1 VTERV
6 LAVTPPYRLDLT
18 VAVLR
23 RFSTNVVDVSD
34 ADGTYRRAV
43 AGFAAPALVAVR
55 QTSPSE
61 LAVRVDCA
69 PGDEERTFA
78 LVPRMLGT
86 DRNVTT
92 FDRGAATIPWLRDLA
107 SRMLGVRPPR
117 YATLWEACVN
127 AIVFQQISLHA
138 ASAILRRVILE
149 TGEPLGWNGID
160 LYAFPTIAAL
170 VDTSDARL
178 RAAGLSAGKV
188 ETLRRV
194 GTALAEG
201 ALDEVMLE
209 ERPSPEASAILCR
222 IKGIGPWTAAVILLR
237 GLGRLDVFPENDSGV
252 ARGFAALAGDAIDV
266 PDVMARLGDQ
276 RGMLY
281 YHLLLARLE
290 ARGEIATS
298 ATALRL

>member
-1 VTERV
+1 MTERLLTV
-6 LAVTPPYRLDLT
+6 KTPYRLDLT

-23 RFSTNVVDVSD
+23 RFSTNVVDVTGD
-34 ADGTYRRAV
+34 DGTYRRAV
-43 AGFAAPALVAVR
+43 AGFASPALVAVR
-55 QTSPSE
+55 QASPTE
-61 LAVRVDCA
+61 LAVRVDCG
-69 PGDEERTFA
+69 PGDDERVFA

-86 DRNVTT
+86 ERTVAT

-107 SRMLGVRPPR
+107 LRMRGVRPPR

-149 TGEPLGWNGID
+149 TGESLVWNGIE
-160 LYAFPTIAAL
+160 LHAFPTIAAL
-170 VDTSDARL
+170 ADADAARL
-178 RAAGLSAGKV
+178 RGAGLSAGKV

-194 GTALAEG
+194 GAALAEG

-209 ERPSPEASAILCR
+209 ERSSPDASAILCR

-266 PDVMARLGDQ
+266 PDVMARLGDE

-290 ARGEIATS
+290 GRGEIATS
-298 ATALRL
+298 ATGTRL

>member
-1 VTERV
+1 MTERV
-6 LAVTPPYRLDLT
+6 VAVTPPYRLDLT

-43 AGFAAPALVAVR
+43 AGFASPALVAVR
-55 QTSPSE
+55 QTSPTE

-69 PGDEERTFA
+69 PGDEERLFA
-78 LVPRMLGT
+78 IVPRMLGT
-86 DRNVTT
+86 NRTVAT

-107 SRMLGVRPPR
+107 RRMHGVRPPR

-149 TGEPLGWNGID
+149 TGESLLWNGIS
-160 LYAFPTIAAL
+160 LHAFPTVAAI
-170 VDTSDARL
+170 VDADDARL
-178 RAAGLSAGKV
+178 RGAGLSVSKV

-194 GTALAEG
+194 GAALAEG

-209 ERPSPEASAILCR
+209 ERSSPDASAILCR

-252 ARGFAALAGDAIDV
+252 ARGFASLAGDAIDV
-266 PDVMARLGDQ
+266 PDVMARLGDE

-290 ARGEIATS
+290 ARGEVATS
-298 ATALRL
+298 ATPERL